1 MKMLHSLSSFIPHGK
16 MKPGYE
22 CSPRAAAQAKQD
34 SPAGQN
40 AEASEEDDRD
50 GVGSTQQ
57 PVVVEGPRYP
67 LTQLFSQG
75 HPQPLSPSCHPQAH
89 QGAKQIQHVQH
100 LQGTV
105 SPYKQRGKKVKRK
118 MKINVTTDINITCFG
133 NLCSSSEER
142 ESLYEHR
149 GSWIKLLGFA

>member
-1 MKMLHSLSSFIPHGK
+1 ML
-16 MKPGYE
+16 
-22 CSPRAAAQAKQD
+22 PRAAAQDKQD
-34 SPAGQN
+34 SPASQN
-40 AEASEEDDRD
+40 AEASEEDDGD

-89 QGAKQIQHVQH
+89 QGAKRIQHVQH

-105 SPYKQRGKKVKRK
+105 SSYKQRGKKVKK
-118 MKINVTTDINITCFG
+118 KTKINVTININLVTCFR

-142 ESLYEHR
+142 ESLYEPA
-149 GSWIKLLGFA
+149 GNWIKLLGFA

>member
-1 MKMLHSLSSFIPHGK
+1 MEMLRSLSSFIPHRK

-22 CSPRAAAQAKQD
+22 CSPQQQPRTSSTWQD

-40 AEASEEDDRD
+40 AEASEEDDGD

-75 HPQPLSPSCHPQAH
+75 HPQPLSPSCHAGTH
-89 QGAKQIQHVQH
+89 QGARQIQHVQH
-100 LQGTV
+100 LQGTE
-105 SPYKQRGKKVKRK
+105 STYKERGKKGHKK
-118 MKINVTTDINITCFG
+118 KTKINIT
-133 NLCSSSEER
+133 NL
-142 ESLYEHR
+142 L
-149 GSWIKLLGFA
+149 